1 MNPVLRNRGL
11 ADLVLFAAALSFT
24 APGSIAL
31 AQSSG
36 PQQKVAAME
45 AAIYKNTQMLGQYT
59 WQQQETVS
67 VRGDVKKTALYQ
79 VQLGPDGKPVK
90 VDISQSQSSDRR
102 KWGIRHRIAQ
112 DYIDYGKQVAS
123 LAASYTQLQTG
134 RLKQLYSQGNVS
146 LKSGG
151 APGLDSI
158 VITDY
163 VKPGDSV
170 TVTFNRAQKAVVAIG
185 IASYLSGP
193 SDVVTIAAQFA
204 KLPDG
209 TSHVSTVSI
218 NGQSKS
224 MMVQEVNM
232 NYQKRA

>member
-1 MNPVLRNRGL
+1 MYPVLRNRGL

-36 PQQKVAAME
+36 LQQKVAAME

-134 RLKQLYSQGNVS
+134 RLKQLHSQGNVS

-158 VITDY
+158 ITGY
-163 VKPGDSV
+163 VKPATRS
-170 TVTFNRAQKAVVAIG
+170 RSHLIERRR
-185 IASYLSGP
+185 P
-193 SDVVTIAAQFA
+193 S
-204 KLPDG
+204 
-209 TSHVSTVSI
+209 
-218 NGQSKS
+218 
-224 MMVQEVNM
+224 
-232 NYQKRA
+232 